1 MNISSVCIYLPWPS
15 PGRDVSET
23 GSKYTRCLGQTQV
36 DSVAAI
42 RQANWLSLPV
52 AAETERK
59 RRRKRKTGKE
69 RVVKTQ
75 LELKT
80 VPWNVRAT
88 RPGSRKVRNPITL
101 WFSSRKSW
109 CNLIFLAT
117 HTPDLS
123 LSLHYCQL
131 LKLAIKTSVDIS
143 PSFHVVVDQPTVFL
157 TPSHTPFPH

>member
-59 RRRKRKTGKE
+59 RRRKRRRGRVLLSQAVMFGGGRKTGKE

-101 WFSSRKSW
+101 WFLAGSHGVTWSSW
-109 CNLIFLAT
+109 P
-117 HTPDLS
+117 HTLTRPLS
-123 LSLHYCQL
+123 FSSLL
-131 LKLAIKTSVDIS
+131 
-143 PSFHVVVDQPTVFL
+143 PT
-157 TPSHTPFPH
+157 TQARNQN

>member
-59 RRRKRKTGKE
+59 RRRGRVLLSQVVMFGGGEKKE
-69 RVVKTQ
+69 DR
-75 LELKT
+75 E
-80 VPWNVRAT
+80 RE
-88 RPGSRKVRNPITL
+88 S
-101 WFSSRKSW
+101 
-109 CNLIFLAT
+109 C
-117 HTPDLS
+117 
-123 LSLHYCQL
+123 
-131 LKLAIKTSVDIS
+131 
-143 PSFHVVVDQPTVFL
+143 
-157 TPSHTPFPH
+157 